1 MKVSV
6 LTYMDQL
13 TRIGH
18 LLIRAIFESLGV
30 PSHILSAQFSDPT
43 ILFRLFHY
51 PPHNESYGP
60 TSQPVGEHTD
70 YGYLTLLRQDSTGGL
85 QAKLR
90 KFPFPLSPLFVIL
103 LTLSYREV
111 NKEIVEEWID
121 VPPIPN
127 TFVVNLGDALQ
138 HNTGGLLLATPHRV
152 KQRINTS
159 SSRYSFPLFFDPSFS
174 SEMVS
179 VEKLL
184 TESDRKKAKANQQLA
199 KGRWDHAD
207 PAQYRGIYGDYLVSK
222 VTKVFPRLAV
232 EVGLGKPTDSSPGG
246 LGERRVAG
254 AGKEL

>member
-30 PSHILSAQFSDPT
+30 PSHILSTQFSDPT

-90 KFPFPLSPLFVIL
+90 KSPSPPPPS
-103 LTLSYREV
+103 LTGHREV
-111 NKEIVEEWID
+111 ENKIVEEWID

-127 TFVVNLGDALQ
+127 TFVINLGDALQ

-152 KQRINTS
+152 KQRINAST
-159 SSRYSFPLFFDPSFS
+159 SRYSFPFFFDPSFS

-184 TESDRKKAKANQQLA
+184 SDSDRKKAKANQRLA
-199 KGRWDHAD
+199 KARWDHAD
-207 PAQYRGIYGDYLVSK
+207 PALYQGTYGNYLVNK
-222 VTKVFPRLAV
+222 VTKVFPRLAI
-232 EVGLGKPTDSSPGG
+232 EVGLRSPELESSEQPLPHRTTGG
-246 LGERRVAG
+246 GED
-254 AGKEL
+254 L